1 MARILIVDDDEQIRY
16 LFKRKLEQE
25 GYEIFVE
32 DDGGSGLQSFIENK
46 PDLILLDIIMP
57 GKEGIEV
64 IREMVAMNPNVKIIA
79 ISAGGRGNA
88 SDYLEYARRFGA
100 KKVLEKPVDLT
111 DLVIAVKDVLK
122 Q

>member
-1 MARILIVDDDEQIRY
+1 MTSILIIDDDEQIRY

-25 GYEIFVE
+25 GYKIFVE
-32 DDGGSGLQSFIENK
+32 DDGDPGLKSYIKNK

-64 IREMVAMNPNVKIIA
+64 IREMVSMDKNVKIIA
-79 ISAGGRGNA
+79 ISAGGRGSA

-100 KKVLEKPVDLT
+100 KRVLEKPVDLKV
-111 DLVIAVKDVLK
+111 LVETVKEVLG
-122 Q
+122 

>member
-1 MARILIVDDDEQIRY
+1 MARILIIDDDEQIRY

-25 GYEIFVE
+25 GYDILVE
-32 DDGGSGLQSFIENK
+32 DDGDPGLRSFIENK

-64 IREMVAMNPNVKIIA
+64 IREMVDMDPKVKIIA
-79 ISAGGRGNA
+79 ISAGGRGSA
-88 SDYLEYARRFGA
+88 RDYLEYAKRFGA
-100 KKVLEKPVDLT
+100 KKVMEKPVDLNE
-111 DLVIAVKDVLK
+111 LVIAVKEVLG